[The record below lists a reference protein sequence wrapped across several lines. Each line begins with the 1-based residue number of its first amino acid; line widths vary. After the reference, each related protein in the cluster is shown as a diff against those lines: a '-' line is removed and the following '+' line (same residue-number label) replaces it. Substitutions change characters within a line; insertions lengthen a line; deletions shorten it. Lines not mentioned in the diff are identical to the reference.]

1 MAFENYETLDDPSIV
16 RTPTGYNVNV
26 PPVEVTAKRSDFIPQ
41 QTPYDGGAEAAR
53 AAAQGL
59 TLGFGEELEAGLR
72 APFSD
77 EDYAAIRDRLRAQQS
92 QFGKDYPIT
101 QTALDVVGGLAA
113 PAGILGAT
121 YKAGQ
126 GLVNIAKAGAGAG
139 ALTGAVT
146 GAGVAPELSDIPMS
160 AAGYGAAGGVLG
172 GAAPVAFKL
181 GGQAIGNIID
191 SIGFTNA
198 NKIATRKLQELLNK
212 ENLTPT
218 QVNSMLD
225 EYRRLGVPDPVLA
238 DIGENLRGAGYA
250 SYIVPNPQKTATA
263 DFLESR
269 QQDLANNLIKGLE
282 QKSGVNSQ
290 GRFGFDYIND
300 LAMAQDAAAKKAYPQ
315 AYSKD
320 IPATPFRKY
329 ADRDVFA
336 NAYEQAVKRADVYGQ
351 KLPSLEQIRNAQFIS
366 TQILHEIKKGLDD
379 VVEKETDSLT
389 GKMTGYGRDVANV
402 KREFNDLIK
411 YYNKDY
417 AKANAK
423 FADISKLKSS
433 YNDGLDYMKMETSEL
448 SSKLKKMTPAERESF
463 RVGMISDIKDKL
475 SKFKGGDPSRLV
487 FKSERQKESLKYAF
501 DSEGQYKDFV
511 RQVEAQNQLL
521 RTYKKV
527 RGGSETQE
535 RVMLT
540 EDVGMIGDLAQGNIG
555 SAAMNLVRRGA
566 ARAGGMRPDVAEI
579 MQQRLF
585 NPNPQEQS
593 KILQMMQ
600 QGAPQTNIL
609 NNPATYGGL
618 LGELQP
624 LMMEQ

>member
-1 MAFENYETLDDPSIV
+1 
-16 RTPTGYNVNV
+16 
-26 PPVEVTAKRSDFIPQ
+26 
-41 QTPYDGGAEAAR
+41 
-53 AAAQGL
+53 
-59 TLGFGEELEAGLR
+59 
-72 APFSD
+72 
-77 EDYAAIRDRLRAQQS
+77 
-92 QFGKDYPIT
+92 
-101 QTALDVVGGLAA
+101 
-113 PAGILGAT
+113 
-121 YKAGQ
+121 
-126 GLVNIAKAGAGAG
+126 
-139 ALTGAVT
+139 
-146 GAGVAPELSDIPMS
+146 
-160 AAGYGAAGGVLG
+160 
-172 GAAPVAFKL
+172 
-181 GGQAIGNIID
+181 
-191 SIGFTNA
+191 
-198 NKIATRKLQELLNK
+198 
-212 ENLTPT
+212 
-218 QVNSMLD
+218 
-225 EYRRLGVPDPVLA
+225 
-238 DIGENLRGAGYA
+238 
-250 SYIVPNPQKTATA
+250 
-263 DFLESR
+263 
-269 QQDLANNLIKGLE
+269 
-282 QKSGVNSQ
+282 
-290 GRFGFDYIND
+290 
-300 LAMAQDAAAKKAYPQ
+300 
-315 AYSKD
+315 
-320 IPATPFRKY
+320 
-329 ADRDVFA
+329 
-336 NAYEQAVKRADVYGQ
+336 
-351 KLPSLEQIRNAQFIS
+351 
-366 TQILHEIKKGLDD
+366 LHEIKKGLDD

>member
-1 MAFENYETLDDPSIV
+1 MAFENYETLDDPTIV

-26 PPVEVTAKRSDFIPQ
+26 PPVVVTAKRTDNVPEKIP
-41 QTPYDGGAEAAR
+41 YSGGAEAAR

-59 TLGFGEELEAGLR
+59 TMGFGDELEAAAR

-77 EDYAAIRDRLRAQQS
+77 EDYAAIRNRLRAQQE
-92 QFGKDYPIT
+92 QFGKDYPVT
-101 QTALDVVGGLAA
+101 QTALDIAGGIAA

-121 YKAGQ
+121 YKAGK
-126 GLVNIAKAGAGAG
+126 GILGAVKAGAGAG

-146 GAGVAPELSDIPMS
+146 GAGVAPELSDVPAS
-160 AAGYGAAGGVLG
+160 SAGYAAAGGALG
-172 GAAPVAFKL
+172 GAAPAAFKL

-198 NKIATRKLQELLNK
+198 NKIATRKLQELLDK
-212 ENLTPT
+212 ENLTPADAKA
-218 QVNSMLD
+218 MLD

-250 SYIVPNPQKTATA
+250 SYIVPNAQKTATA
-263 DFLESR
+263 QFLENR
-269 QQDLANNLIKGLE
+269 QQDLANSLIKGLE
-282 QKSGVNSQ
+282 QKSGVNSK
-290 GRFGFDYIND
+290 GRFGFDYVND
-300 LAMAQDAAAKKAYPQ
+300 LAVAQDAAAKKAYPQ

-320 IPATPFRKY
+320 IPAAPFRKY

-351 KLPSLEQIRNAQFIS
+351 KLPTLDQIRNAQFIS
-366 TQILHEIKKGLDD
+366 TQILHEIKKGIDD
-379 VVEKETDSLT
+379 VIERETDTIT
-389 GKMTGYGRDVANV
+389 GKMTSYGRDVANV

-417 AKANAK
+417 AKANSQ
-423 FADISKLKSS
+423 FADLSKLKSS
-433 YNDGLDYMKMETSEL
+433 YNTGLDYMKMETSEL
-448 SSKLKKMTPAERESF
+448 ASKLKKMTPAERESF
-463 RVGMISDIKDKL
+463 RVGMISEIKDKM
-475 SKFKGGDPSRLV
+475 SKFKGGDPSRLI
-487 FKSERQKESLKYAF
+487 FKSDRQKESLKYAF
-501 DSEGQYKDFV
+501 DSKGQYNDFV

-535 RVMLT
+535 RAMLT
-540 EDVGMIGDLAQGNIG
+540 EDVGMVGDLAQGNFG
-555 SAAMNLVRRGA
+555 SVAMNLARRGA

-579 MQQRLF
+579 MQKGLF
-585 NPNPQEQS
+585 NPNPNVQS
-593 KILQMMQ
+593 KLLQMMQ
-600 QGAPQTNIL
+600 QQAPQVGVL
-609 NNPATYGGL
+609 NNPTTYGGL